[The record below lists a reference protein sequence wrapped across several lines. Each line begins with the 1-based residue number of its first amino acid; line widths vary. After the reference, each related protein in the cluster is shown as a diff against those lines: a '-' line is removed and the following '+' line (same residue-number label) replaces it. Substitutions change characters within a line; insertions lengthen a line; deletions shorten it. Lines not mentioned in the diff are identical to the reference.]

1 MHIIDAFNLHGGSDS
16 MAGLWAG
23 RRSGV
28 PFCKPNMYP
37 GINLSV
43 IHIAK
48 ECVPCKESHVTK
60 GLVSFFIPAINSNSR
75 LESIYLISSTKSE

>member
-37 GINLSV
+37 GINSLSYLY
-43 IHIAK
+43 
-48 ECVPCKESHVTK
+48 CKGMCTVQRK
-60 GLVSFFIPAINSNSR
+60 PRDKRFGIFFYSR
-75 LESIYLISSTKSE
+75 NQQQLETREHLFD

>member
-37 GINLSV
+37 GIKTLSV
-43 IHIAK
+43 IHIAE
-48 ECVPCKESHVTK
+48 ECVPTCKESHADK
-60 GLVSFFIPAINSNSR
+60 RLSFSCV
-75 LESIYLISSTKSE
+75 